1 MSFTPPE
8 PTPGASAEDPP
19 RRPRPFEGVPAIVLW
34 LVGILIV
41 AHIVR
46 ILLPQNLQEEVF
58 VRLALV
64 PTFYTTPDTPYASL
78 FDRLLPL
85 VGHAFLHGGF
95 IHIFMNSVA
104 IIQLG
109 AHVAR
114 TQGPRNFLIVF
125 FASAIGGALT
135 FIAIN
140 PNLQAPAIGASGAA
154 CGLFGAYAGEAL
166 MRARGQW
173 GRLRRAYILRGAFW
187 FLVINVGLMALVRVF
202 GVFPIA
208 WEAHLGGFVVGLML
222 APFTMARARRASVFS
237 QVQ

>member
-1 MSFTPPE
+1 MSYVPPE
-8 PTPGASAEDPP
+8 PDPANPP
-19 RRPRPFEGVPAIVLW
+19 RRPRPFEGVPAVVLW

-41 AHIVR
+41 AHVVR
-46 ILLPQNLQEEVF
+46 LLLPENLQEEAF
-58 VRLALV
+58 LRLSLV
-64 PTFYTTPDTPYASL
+64 PTFYTTPDTPYQSL

-85 VGHAFLHGGF
+85 VGHAFLHGGVF
-95 IHIFMNSVA
+95 VHIFMNSVA

-125 FASAIGGALT
+125 FVSAIGGALA

-140 PNLQAPAIGASGAA
+140 PNLEIQAIGASGAA

-166 MRARGQW
+166 LRARGSW
-173 GRLRRAYILRGAFW
+173 AKTRRRLVWRAIFW
-187 FLVINVGLMALVRVF
+187 FLLINVGLMALVRVW

-208 WEAHLGGFVVGLML
+208 WEAHLGGFIAGAIL
-222 APFTMARARRASVFS
+222 APFTMRRH
-237 QVQ
+237 

>member
-1 MSFTPPE
+1 MSFTPPD
-8 PTPGASAEDPP
+8 SQEDPP
-19 RRPRPFEGVPAIVLW
+19 RRPRPFEGVPAVVLW
-34 LVGILIV
+34 LVGILVV

-46 ILLPQNLQEEVF
+46 ILLPENLQEEAF

-64 PTFYTTPDTPYASL
+64 PSFYTTPVTPYASL
-78 FDRLLPL
+78 FDRFLPL

-95 IHIFMNSVA
+95 IHLFMNSVA

-125 FASAIGGALT
+125 FLSAIGGAFA

-140 PNLQAPAIGASGAA
+140 PSLQSPAIGASGAA

-166 MRARGQW
+166 MRARGAW
-173 GRLRRAYILRGAFW
+173 ASRRRAFVWRGVFW
-187 FLVINVGLMALVRVF
+187 FLAINVGLMAAVSIAN
-202 GVFPIA
+202 VFPIA
-208 WEAHLGGFVVGLML
+208 WEAHLGGFIAGALL
-222 APFTMARARRASVFS
+222 APFTMSRHRKAPAYS